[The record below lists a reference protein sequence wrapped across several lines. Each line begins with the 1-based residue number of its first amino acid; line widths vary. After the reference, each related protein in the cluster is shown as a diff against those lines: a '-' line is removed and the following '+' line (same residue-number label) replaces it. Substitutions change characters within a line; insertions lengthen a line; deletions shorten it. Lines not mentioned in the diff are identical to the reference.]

1 MLFQTFLITI
11 RAKSGRK
18 EPNLQKNLPKLEKS
32 TRRNLQIALVGFKK
46 KPRGAH
52 RMPEQEVGGDAG
64 LHGFLDALNA
74 CDLLPRQ
81 QEWFNVDVA
90 AMFASTPIHFHEL
103 DLDTGKSLL
112 FLNDSLTLLC
122 PQEHVLHHFP
132 RHLIHCFVDDRRHHV
147 LMDDDPVFRAELFSI
162 SPLEEQLCW
171 VAQSAN
177 EHDVPTLQSKI
188 AKWLAWLNRS

>member
-1 MLFQTFLITI
+1 MWKKRVKFTKNHPETGKNKSI
-11 RAKSGRK
+11 RLRK
-18 EPNLQKNLPKLEKS
+18 HP
-32 TRRNLQIALVGFKK
+32 VGFKK
-46 KPRGAH
+46 KPRGPH
-52 RMPEQEVGGDAG
+52 PMPEQEVSGDAG

-103 DLDTGKSLL
+103 DRDTGKSLL
-112 FLNDSLTLLC
+112 FLKDSLTLLC

-177 EHDVPTLQSKI
+177 EPDVPALQSKI
-188 AKWLAWLNRS
+188 ATWLAWLNRS